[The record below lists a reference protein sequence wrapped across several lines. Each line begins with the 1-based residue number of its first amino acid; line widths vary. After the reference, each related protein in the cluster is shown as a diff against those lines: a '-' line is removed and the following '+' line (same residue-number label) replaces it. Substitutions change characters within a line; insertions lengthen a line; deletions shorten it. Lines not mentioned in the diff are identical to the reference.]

1 MGSLHIAASHRQTIW
16 VGRRARNEKE
26 PESDRDGDSF
36 GQKPDHRREEWDR
49 RASSRVEKRR
59 GELRGTDSEGYAAPA
74 LLSSPV
80 PIVDEKE
87 TKHMQGP
94 QCTRNG
100 RFTSSEKVY

>member
-1 MGSLHIAASHRQTIW
+1 M
-16 VGRRARNEKE
+16 KE
-26 PESDRDGDSF
+26 
-36 GQKPDHRREEWDR
+36 
-49 RASSRVEKRR
+49 RR

-94 QCTRNG
+94 QCSNNERS
-100 RFTSSEKVY
+100 TSSEKVYQRKDQRSIDPTMRAKEQLRIPDGGGLSFRTPQP

>member
-1 MGSLHIAASHRQTIW
+1 MCSLHIAVSHQQTIW
-16 VGRRARNEKE
+16 VGRRARNETE

-36 GQKPDHRREEWDR
+36 KQKPVHQREEWGKL
-49 RASSRVEKRR
+49 ASSRAKETR

-74 LLSSPV
+74 LLCSPV

-94 QCTRNG
+94 QCSSYG
-100 RFTSSEKVY
+100 RYTSSEKVY